1 MKDNTFLTRWGHTSA
16 VYEDKIYVFGGRFC
30 NDLNDI
36 LVLDPAKDQIT
47 TLKVQGDLP
56 KARRRHSACFLG
68 SSMLIF
74 GGFNGEY
81 FNDLYYINI
90 VNSRKKLNV
99 ISNVTEEKI
108 EQLKTQK

>member
-1 MKDNTFLTRWGHTSA
+1 MRENTFLTRWGHTSA
-16 VYEDKIYVFGGRFC
+16 VYDDKIYVFGGRFS

-36 LVLDPAKDQIT
+36 LVIDPSKEQIVS
-47 TLKVQGDLP
+47 LKVNSEIP

-81 FNDLYYINI
+81 FNDLHYINI
-90 VNSRKKLNV
+90 NYIKKKNHTVTLPNLLN
-99 ISNVTEEKI
+99 
-108 EQLKTQK
+108 